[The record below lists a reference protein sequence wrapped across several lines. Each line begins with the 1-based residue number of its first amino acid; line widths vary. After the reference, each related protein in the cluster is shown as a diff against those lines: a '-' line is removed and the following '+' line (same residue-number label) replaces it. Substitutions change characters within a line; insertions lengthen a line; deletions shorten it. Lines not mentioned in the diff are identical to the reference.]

1 MPYLFL
7 LITLFPFSFSPLF
20 ACAVCVA
27 GNESTRMT
35 YYWATWIMALL
46 PMSLIGGIG
55 WFFYRFLKKDKE
67 IVIQ

>member
-1 MPYLFL
+1 MRFL
-7 LITLFPFSFSPLF
+7 VLSITLFPFSFSSLF

-35 YYWATWIMALL
+35 YYWATWVMALL
-46 PMSLIGGIG
+46 PMSLIGVMS
-55 WFFYRFLKKDKE
+55 WFLYKFFTNDKE